1 MKTGMILPFFICIC
15 LCLISKEGYAQATI
29 REDDMIA
36 SSESIFSFS
45 GGKNLLG
52 NGFRAGVSE
61 TFLFEDE
68 IGLVFDFNISLFKSE
83 NSKRYVIFGDVLSF
97 SHTASVKFTQFFKL
111 GTSNKYLN
119 LQIGPNL
126 SYNNIAKVEYVP
138 WEPSFPGDI
147 GSFHDYYPVRHQEFI
162 IPGISMDLNYHHPFN
177 SNVGWFCGIY
187 AQFNKFRR
195 ETGLRI
201 GIEIS
206 NKKD

>member
-1 MKTGMILPFFICIC
+1 MILPFLTIIC
-15 LCLISKEGYAQATI
+15 LCLIPKKGNSQVSI

-36 SSESIFSFS
+36 ASESIFSFS

-68 IGLVFDFNISLFKSE
+68 IGLVLDFNISIFKSK
-83 NSKRYVIFGDVLSF
+83 NSVRYVFFDDVLSF
-97 SHTASVKFTQFFKL
+97 SHTASVKFTQFFQL

-126 SYNNIAKVEYVP
+126 SYNNIAEVEYVP
-138 WEPSFPGDI
+138 WTPSFPGDT
-147 GSFHDYYPVRHQEFI
+147 GLFHDFYPVRHKEFI
-162 IPGISMDLNYHHPFN
+162 IPGISMDLNYHHPF
-177 SNVGWFCGIY
+177 SSKVGWFCGVY
-187 AQFNKFRR
+187 AQFNKFRY

-201 GIEIS
+201 GIEIG
-206 NKKD
+206 NEKD